1 MASRLLTTFTALGLM
16 ACATGTGPNDSEGT
30 ALSGEGGSAAPT
42 TGGTAG
48 GFASE
53 GDGPAAGGT
62 TAGSMATGGVTSEG
76 GSGLS
81 GGGDGG
87 RSGMGGA
94 SGAGLG
100 GGGKAGSSGAA
111 GTGGMPGAMKP
122 SAITVATTNQATALR
137 APSDGGAPYT
147 DTCPQNQV
155 LIGFR
160 STIDNAHLGAG
171 LRSVGGVCGT
181 LSVGQSTPHAVTI
194 AKAADLPERQTPST
208 GVETALCPDNQA
220 MIGFSG
226 RSDPYMEALS
236 FRCAPLTIGGT
247 APNFTLQLGAATTSA
262 PIGDEGA
269 GNAFDL
275 ISCAAGDVA
284 VAQTIKAGDAID
296 SFGLRCAALT
306 LVVN

>member
-1 MASRLLTTFTALGLM
+1 MASRLLTSFAAVGLM
-16 ACATGTGPNDSEGT
+16 ACATGTGPNDSEGI
-30 ALSGEGGSAAPT
+30 ALSGDGGSAAPT

-48 GFASE
+48 GFASG
-53 GDGPAAGGT
+53 GDGAAAGGA
-62 TAGSMATGGVTSEG
+62 TAGSMAAGGVTSEG
-76 GSGLS
+76 GSGPS
-81 GGGDGG
+81 GGG

-100 GGGKAGSSGAA
+100 GGGKAGSGGAA

-122 SAITVATTNQATALR
+122 SAITVATTYQATALH
-137 APSDGGAPYT
+137 APSDGGTPYT

-160 STIDNAHLGAG
+160 STIDNAHMGAG

-181 LSVGQSTPHAVTI
+181 LSVGQNTPPAVTI
-194 AKAADLPERQTPST
+194 AKAADLPERQSPATV
-208 GVETALCPDNQA
+208 VETALCPDNQA

-226 RSDPYMEALS
+226 RSNLYMEALL

-262 PIGDEGA
+262 PIGAEGA

-275 ISCAAGDVA
+275 ISCAADEVA
-284 VAQTIKAGDAID
+284 VSQTIKAGDAID